1 MSTIQRLSLS
11 TDVPTNIEVWQL
23 TLNLQMPVSH
33 LDFCLLNESER
44 NRALR
49 FRAHE
54 DQVRSIVTRAALRRL
69 LAQKI
74 MRQPEKLNFVTN
86 EYGKPSLQ
94 SDTDIQFNV
103 SHAGCFALLAFS
115 TGGSIGVDIESCN
128 RQINI
133 NGLGKYVFTAV
144 ERTTKIKTTTDFIR
158 HWVAKEAILKAW
170 GVGISEHLQS
180 ISVLHDSERYRVVCD
195 RMDCPTINGWAIEAP
210 DDYAAALAVVNRD

>member
-1 MSTIQRLSLS
+1 VSTIQRLSLS

-33 LDFCLLNESER
+33 LDFSLLNESER

-128 RQINI
+128 RQIDI
-133 NGLGKYVFTAV
+133 NGLGKYVFTAL
-144 ERTTKIKTTTDFIR
+144 ERT
-158 HWVAKEAILKAW
+158 
-170 GVGISEHLQS
+170 S
-180 ISVLHDSERYRVVCD
+180 
-195 RMDCPTINGWAIEAP
+195 
-210 DDYAAALAVVNRD
+210 

>member
-33 LDFCLLNESER
+33 LDFSLLNESER

-86 EYGKPSLQ
+86 
-94 SDTDIQFNV
+94 
-103 SHAGCFALLAFS
+103 
-115 TGGSIGVDIESCN
+115 
-128 RQINI
+128 
-133 NGLGKYVFTAV
+133 
-144 ERTTKIKTTTDFIR
+144 
-158 HWVAKEAILKAW
+158 
-170 GVGISEHLQS
+170 
-180 ISVLHDSERYRVVCD
+180 
-195 RMDCPTINGWAIEAP
+195 
-210 DDYAAALAVVNRD
+210 